1 MKTNNLKKQEEKT
14 FFNGGDI
21 CDTCGQKMK
30 DIGNGGYTHNCHTL
44 QVATKEG
51 RKDFTYSVMPSK
63 VATSEKDLECKY
75 YNKCPLKVRGE
86 KCTHHDGGN
95 ISMNDG
101 ATSEKEVKYSDKTC
115 ECKGLENLHFEGQCQ
130 FYTSKKKKYA
140 ACDNLEAHI
149 PDYNPKNYVPPHESE
164 DWTKEVL
171 SRYNAEILNQF
182 QDKYLMERGPGCE
195 EILFPVLTKALE
207 DFINPPNGGMVRRFN
222 LEDFKKSVSS
232 KAYQRGREELREK
245 AVQEI
250 EKEKRKITICS
261 EEDYKNGTSCNNCES
276 GLSECTNASK
286 DKEHNQGL
294 DKAKSIIS
302 GVMKE

>member
-1 MKTNNLKKQEEKT
+1 MKTNNLKKQEEECSIC
-14 FFNGGDI
+14 GELGDH
-21 CDTCGQKMK
+21 M
-30 DIGNGGYTHNCHTL
+30 HTGFPG
-44 QVATKEG
+44 KRMEG
-51 RKDFTYSVMPSK
+51 FIPPK

-164 DWTKEVL
+164 DWEKKIRQSFEYETL
-171 SRYNAEILNQF
+171 
-182 QDKYLMERGPGCE
+182 GE
-195 EILFPVLTKALE
+195 EFTNMVIG
-207 DFINPPNGGMVRRFN
+207 FIHQV
-222 LEDFKKSVSS
+222 ES
-232 KAYQRGREELREK
+232 KAYQRGREE
-245 AVQEI
+245 VQTTVGEWI
-250 EKEKRKITICS
+250 DKNSWKEGAGNEVIQV
-261 EEDYKNGTSCNNCES
+261 EDLK
-276 GLSECTNASK
+276 K
-286 DKEHNQGL
+286 F
-294 DKAKSIIS
+294 IS
-302 GVMKE
+302 GVMKK